1 MDYYYKY
8 KKYKNKYLQQKGAA
22 RTVQQQYEDKLLA
35 LTERVEKEV
44 VSTQLVNEILD
55 FFKLSVHKSYD
66 PEGMHIL
73 EDSLMTKFISDV
85 ADKKIVEPNIHQ
97 ISVLI
102 KKLNDKEYLK
112 WYA

>member
-1 MDYYYKY
+1 MDYYHKY

-22 RTVQQQYEDKLLA
+22 RTVQQQYEDKLSI
-35 LTERVEKEV
+35 LTERARKEII
-44 VSTQLVNEILD
+44 SIQFVNEILD
-55 FFKLSVHKSYD
+55 FFKLSVQKSYD

-73 EDSLMTKFISDV
+73 EDLLMSKFISDI

-102 KKLNDKEYLK
+102 KKLNDQEYLK